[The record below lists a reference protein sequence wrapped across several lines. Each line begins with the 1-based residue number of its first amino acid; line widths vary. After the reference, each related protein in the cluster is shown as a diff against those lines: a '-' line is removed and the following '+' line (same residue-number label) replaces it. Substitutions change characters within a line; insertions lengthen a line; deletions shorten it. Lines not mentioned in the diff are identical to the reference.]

1 MERACKCH
9 GFSGSCSIKTC
20 WNELPTIYKIGDDI
34 KQLYDKA
41 KEVELYQPTSGPS
54 FLRYME
60 DGEYI
65 IPSTAD
71 MVYLDESPRY
81 CAASSNFTSQRQCMP
96 QSALNGSEFS
106 NTDMKEH
113 YPPCETF
120 CCNGGYQTYHKTEV
134 TSCNCN
140 FVWCC
145 EVVCQTCT
153 TNVTE
158 YRCTG

>member
-1 MERACKCH
+1 MGRACRCH
-9 GFSGSCSIKTC
+9 GFSGSCSVETC
-20 WNELPTIYKIGDDI
+20 WNELPTIYEIGD
-34 KQLYDKA
+34 KVKELYDEAIK
-41 KEVELYQPTSGPS
+41 VELYQPTSGPS
-54 FLRYME
+54 FLRYMK

-96 QSALNGSEFS
+96 QAALNGSEFHD
-106 NTDMKEH
+106 TDMKEH

-120 CCNGGYQTYHKTEV
+120 CCNGGYEAYHKQEV
-134 TSCNCN
+134 KSCDCT

-158 YRCTG
+158 FRCTG